1 MRYGEVGHGMV
12 LQVRQGSDW
21 KVGYGKVLQDRHVQA
36 KCGRRGLVGR
46 SRKGETRSEVART
59 DRARSGRN

>member
-1 MRYGEVGHGMV
+1 MVYGALGLGMV
-12 LQVRQGSDW
+12 RRGM
-21 KVGYGKVLQDRHVQA
+21 VLQDRHVQA